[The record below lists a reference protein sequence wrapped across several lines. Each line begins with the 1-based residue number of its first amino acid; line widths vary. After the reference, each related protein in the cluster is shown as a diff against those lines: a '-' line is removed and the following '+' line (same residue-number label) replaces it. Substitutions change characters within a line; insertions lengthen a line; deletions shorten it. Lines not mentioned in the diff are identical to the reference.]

1 MPAVSF
7 YRVAPGECMGSPDFS
22 AALKRR
28 GGAGGWIV
36 YTDGEGRRTEEEED
50 EDGPAAFI
58 CSRQT
63 TSSLSQSS
71 HRPSKRKRNMECALR
86 IAVFPR
92 KCPNALQQRC
102 ITVDWPWDPPPPTP
116 FIICPIS
123 SLRKEGR
130 EREAARKPL
139 SFSPL
144 PVWFDP
150 CMAKGGTEGV
160 EKRGWVVVGPPQDER
175 IILVYKVCLLLC

>member
-1 MPAVSF
+1 M
-7 YRVAPGECMGSPDFS
+7 C
-22 AALKRR
+22 
-28 GGAGGWIV
+28 
-36 YTDGEGRRTEEEED
+36 TDGEGRRTEEEED

-58 CSRQT
+58 CFRQT
-63 TSSLSQSS
+63 TSSLSFNRHTDRRREKEIWNVLSVL
-71 HRPSKRKRNMECALR
+71 P
-86 IAVFPR
+86 
-92 KCPNALQQRC
+92 
-102 ITVDWPWDPPPPTP
+102 
-116 FIICPIS
+116 S
-123 SLRKEGR
+123 SLSIPPEMPQCPPAAMYHRGLAMGSSFADAFYNLPDFFSPKGGR

-139 SFSPL
+139 SFSSL